1 MFSCVCTHAGE
12 EIWQKMGHDDTIAFE
27 SWPTYDEAKTVEDT
41 VEIAV
46 QINGKTKGTIAIAK
60 ADPKDEVLAKAKDA
74 IADKL
79 TGNIIKEIYVPGKI
93 VNIVMK

>member
-1 MFSCVCTHAGE
+1 MNHEEQEELELIDFNGE
-12 EIWQKMGHDDTIAFE
+12 TEQ
-27 SWPTYDEAKTVEDT
+27 V
-41 VEIAV
+41 
-46 QINGKTKGTIAIAK
+46 
-60 ADPKDEVLAKAKDA
+60 AKAKDA